1 MAAMLAIEIG
11 RNGTSVTL
19 RLASNRTFED
29 ARSRTIGEFHVT
41 GRQPSL
47 LSTMRCSEIGFVAR
61 RYPES
66 YTVFSQPPSTKYVEP
81 VE

>member
-1 MAAMLAIEIG
+1 
-11 RNGTSVTL
+11 
-19 RLASNRTFED
+19 
-29 ARSRTIGEFHVT
+29 
-41 GRQPSL
+41 
-47 LSTMRCSEIGFVAR
+47 MRCSEIGLVAQ